1 MRALRAFSA
10 TAVGLVLAGA
20 GLAAAGEDFG
30 AVVRAVAEKVRKS
43 IVVVQVETKV
53 IQGRA
58 PGMPAAAGFAA
69 VERKEA
75 LGTVLDPSGLT
86 VVSMCAVDPETFLK
100 ATSDL
105 TGMEIGGQQPKLE
118 VETEILRASIILED
132 GATVPA
138 EVVYEDD
145 ALDLLFVRPK
155 DAGRTLEAIALK
167 PRGAPLQLA
176 EPVFAVG
183 RLGRLGQRSLAVV
196 TGMVRAVLPGPQP
209 AAVCSQE
216 ISDCSG
222 CLAFAHDGAP
232 VGLFVKKYNAEKDPT
247 KLMSLF
253 TGEGKEDFALP
264 VLRPVEDV
272 LAALEKAKQAK
283 GPIKPERKV
292 VQAPT
297 APMKVAPAQVGPVG
311 PPPPP
316 PDKATPKKGETP
328 PEW

>member
-1 MRALRAFSA
+1 
-10 TAVGLVLAGA
+10 VVLAGA
-20 GLAAAGEDFG
+20 ALAAAGEDFG
-30 AVVRAVAEKVRKS
+30 AVVRSVAEKVRKS

-75 LGTVLDPSGLT
+75 LGTVVDPSGLT
-86 VVSMCAVDPETFLK
+86 VASMCAVDPETFLK

-105 TGMEIGGQQPKLE
+105 TGMEIGGKQPKLE
-118 VETEILRASIILED
+118 VETEILRASILLED
-132 GATVPA
+132 GATIPA
-138 EVVYEDD
+138 DVVYEDD
-145 ALDLLFVRPK
+145 DLDFVFVRPK
-155 DAGRTLEAIALK
+155 EAGRTLEAVSLK
-167 PRGAPLQLA
+167 PRGVPLQLA
-176 EPVFAVG
+176 ERVFAVG

-196 TGMVRAVLPGPQP
+196 TGMVRALLPGPHP

-216 ISDCSG
+216 ISDCAG
-222 CLAFAHDGAP
+222 CLAFAEDGAP

-272 LAALEKAKQAK
+272 LAALENAKQSR
-283 GPIKPERKV
+283 GPIKIEREV
-292 VQAPT
+292 VKPPILPLKAAP
-297 APMKVAPAQVGPVG
+297 PKVGPVA
-311 PPPPP
+311 PPPP
-316 PDKATPKKGETP
+316 PDKAAPKKGETP